1 MTVGFACVGY
11 LLLVGMLIGGLW
23 QPIGQQP
30 PSTTGPQ
37 PVGAELPATGRP
49 SPHPDRPVAGKA
61 DPSPGRA
68 HRIDAPRPHEG
79 AAR

>member
-1 MTVGFACVGY
+1 MAVGFACVGY

-37 PVGAELPATGRP
+37 PVGAERPAAEKPRQGP
-49 SPHPDRPVAGKA
+49 ARPVAEK
-61 DPSPGRA
+61 PSPGPGRA
-68 HRIDAPRPHEG
+68 HRIVAPRPHEG
-79 AAR
+79 AER